1 MIRMNRKKAFT
12 LIELIT
18 VMAITAILLTI
29 IFVPVIQGFQFTRA
43 AQAFTDGQN
52 RARTLIA
59 RLEREVGNA
68 TDVRDNN
75 GDGGA
80 LNVVVPGQNGAPELV
95 RLEGVKL
102 DFYKPAEGDP
112 AAFVTGPGGNRAYID
127 PDTGKADPTLRA
139 PKGDPN
145 FPAAGGQ
152 TLVRYF
158 VGLRDPFATYNNPY
172 DGLLM
177 QRAGG
182 RDNLFVLLR
191 AEVPVYEWDA
201 ATTRYVVDADLFFD
215 QDNDTDPTTRGPLL
229 DDLNFF
235 VPDGTLPG
243 TYGGPVPGW
252 DSPGVPNKDQM
263 VRNWLSRAQVVTE
276 VSRFD
281 MIMPVYD
288 RARRTVAYNGNV
300 PQLVPL
306 VRFQPTRIS
315 NEPAAG
321 QLAVRTGE
329 ETFNADKVGP
339 DVFRTD
345 YGAWSNL
352 FLRILPSLEPAAY
365 GRGPGQRLAGDVKNG
380 WASSALGANQPY
392 LIGRPRVGDNTS
404 MYWIDPTVT
413 NEAGGV
419 EVFDVTQYL
428 RDANSGV
435 PYAFSRAVAAANGR
449 SGWLGNAAIVR
460 DFIPVAPDP
469 RGGRVTASFDVREM
483 GDITAGV
490 PTPFN
495 SNMPFGPTGAAL
507 TPDTEVF
514 GGTWDA
520 TGGQINTRFNVLWN
534 QWNTLGLPG
543 LPREDY
549 AKRFLDLRLATM
561 PDGTV
566 GPLHPT
572 LGFGRAAIV
581 PGSEIVIGPDQRPG
595 TTYGR
600 PVRYTRV
607 TQRPVGPNQYI
618 INYVHQREPDWVA
631 LGVIT
636 PAEAATF
643 YNPSNYV
650 ATDVRQVLLQ
660 AAYRAGYL
668 ELNSNKNEPLPA
680 GNISVSYRFQFT
692 EPNDIVAVDY
702 DSSEVMEFVLTIRNY
717 PQSNNPE
724 PQSITLKGTSDVRN
738 FIR

>member
-1 MIRMNRKKAFT
+1 
-12 LIELIT
+12 
-18 VMAITAILLTI
+18 
-29 IFVPVIQGFQFTRA
+29 
-43 AQAFTDGQN
+43 
-52 RARTLIA
+52 
-59 RLEREVGNA
+59 
-68 TDVRDNN
+68 
-75 GDGGA
+75 
-80 LNVVVPGQNGAPELV
+80 
-95 RLEGVKL
+95 
-102 DFYKPAEGDP
+102 
-112 AAFVTGPGGNRAYID
+112 
-127 PDTGKADPTLRA
+127 
-139 PKGDPN
+139 
-145 FPAAGGQ
+145 
-152 TLVRYF
+152 
-158 VGLRDPFATYNNPY
+158 
-172 DGLLM
+172 
-177 QRAGG
+177 
-182 RDNLFVLLR
+182 LLR

-380 WASSALGANQPY
+380 WASSGLGANQPY

-428 RDANSGV
+428 RDAGSGV

-449 SGWLGNAAIVR
+449 SGWLGNAA
-460 DFIPVAPDP
+460 
-469 RGGRVTASFDVREM
+469 
-483 GDITAGV
+483 
-490 PTPFN
+490 
-495 SNMPFGPTGAAL
+495 
-507 TPDTEVF
+507 
-514 GGTWDA
+514 
-520 TGGQINTRFNVLWN
+520 
-534 QWNTLGLPG
+534 
-543 LPREDY
+543 
-549 AKRFLDLRLATM
+549 
-561 PDGTV
+561 
-566 GPLHPT
+566 
-572 LGFGRAAIV
+572 
-581 PGSEIVIGPDQRPG
+581 
-595 TTYGR
+595 
-600 PVRYTRV
+600 
-607 TQRPVGPNQYI
+607 
-618 INYVHQREPDWVA
+618 
-631 LGVIT
+631 
-636 PAEAATF
+636 
-643 YNPSNYV
+643 
-650 ATDVRQVLLQ
+650 
-660 AAYRAGYL
+660 
-668 ELNSNKNEPLPA
+668 
-680 GNISVSYRFQFT
+680 
-692 EPNDIVAVDY
+692 
-702 DSSEVMEFVLTIRNY
+702 
-717 PQSNNPE
+717 
-724 PQSITLKGTSDVRN
+724 
-738 FIR
+738 